1 MTQETTQTAPI
12 PEHMIF
18 DDLKTMEHYTGM
30 GRTAVYAAI
39 REQDFPQPYQ
49 FGKRIVRWKRVEVL
63 EWMETRKRG
72 TRMTPVARARQREQA
87 VA

>member
-1 MTQETTQTAPI
+1 MQELAPQPV

-18 DDLKTMEHYTGM
+18 DDFDTMKQYTGM

-39 REQDFPQPYQ
+39 KSAGFPQPYQ
-49 FGKRIVRWKRVEVL
+49 FGPRIVRWKRIEVL
-63 EWMETRKRG
+63 EWMESRKRG
-72 TRMTPVARARQREQA
+72 TRMTPVARAREREQA

>member
-1 MTQETTQTAPI
+1 MQELTPQPV

-18 DDLKTMEHYTGM
+18 DDLETMRQYTGM

-39 REQDFPQPYQ
+39 REYGFPQPYQ
-49 FGKRIVRWKRVEVL
+49 FGKRIVRFKRVEVL
-63 EWMETRKRG
+63 EWMESRKRG
-72 TRMTPVARARQREQA
+72 TRMTPVARARAREQA

>member
-1 MTQETTQTAPI
+1 MQELAPQPV

-18 DDLKTMEHYTGM
+18 DDFDTMKQYTGM

-39 REQDFPQPYQ
+39 KNAGFPQPYQ
-49 FGKRIVRWKRVEVL
+49 FGPRIVRWKRVEVL
-63 EWMETRKRG
+63 EWMESRKRG
-72 TRMTPVARARQREQA
+72 TRITPVQRKREREQA

>member
-1 MTQETTQTAPI
+1 MTTETLQNPI
-12 PEHMIF
+12 PDHMIF
-18 DDLKTMEHYTGM
+18 DDLETMKQYTGM

-39 REQDFPQPYQ
+39 RDQDFPEPYQ

-63 EWMETRKRG
+63 EWMESRKRG
-72 TRMTPVARARQREQA
+72 TRITPAQRKREREQA

>member
-1 MTQETTQTAPI
+1 MQEIKPQPV

-18 DDLKTMEHYTGM
+18 DDFDTMKQYTGM

-39 REQDFPQPYQ
+39 KSAGFPQPYQ
-49 FGKRIVRWKRVEVL
+49 FGPRIVRWKRIEVL
-63 EWMETRKRG
+63 EWMESRKRG
-72 TRMTPVARARQREQA
+72 TRITPVQRKREREQA